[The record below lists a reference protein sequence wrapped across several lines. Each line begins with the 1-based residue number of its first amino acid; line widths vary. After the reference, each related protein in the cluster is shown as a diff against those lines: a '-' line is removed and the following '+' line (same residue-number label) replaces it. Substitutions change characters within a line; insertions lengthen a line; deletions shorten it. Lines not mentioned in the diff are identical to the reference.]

1 MTEPVFTN
9 AEEAAQALAAAAR
22 QDAGEVVA
30 PPESAPESV
39 AGNQPETPDA
49 TGIPAEEV
57 GSFTDI
63 NAALD
68 ALPDEARAIV
78 EQRLHQMQGDYTR
91 KTQEASELRREAE
104 QAIQFVQE
112 LQTNPNFALQVHQE
126 IAEALEASGYS
137 PQEASDEAARQVTE
151 AVSEGV
157 GDLESDDPIVQEL
170 EELKSWRAEQEA
182 RQLQLEMENEFDR
195 MDVAVRQAYPDFSE
209 DDMSHVYALSYA
221 TGGDLEAAASAYKQE
236 IDRIVQV
243 YLDKKTSVNSG
254 APQIPS
260 VGGPGQ
266 QPPEEFEGLFD
277 PRLEAAAERM
287 LGEAL
292 GQ

>member
-1 MTEPVFTN
+1 MTEPVFNN

-22 QDAGEVVA
+22 QDQEAEFA
-30 PPESAPESV
+30 TRSPDSESAV
-39 AGNQPETPDA
+39 GNQPEQIDA
-49 TGIPAEEV
+49 TGTPAQEPEP
-57 GSFTDI
+57 FTDI

-68 ALPDEARAIV
+68 ALPDEARSIV
-78 EQRLHQMQGDYTR
+78 EQRLAQMQGDYTR

-126 IAEALEASGYS
+126 IAEALEASGFS
-137 PQEASDEAARQVTE
+137 PQEASEEAARQVTE

-170 EELKSWRAEQEA
+170 EELKAWRAEQEA

-195 MDVAVRQAYPDFSE
+195 MDVAVRQAYPEFSE

-221 TGGDLEAAASAYKQE
+221 TGGDLESAAAAYKQE

-243 YLDKKTSVNSG
+243 YLDKKTSVTSG